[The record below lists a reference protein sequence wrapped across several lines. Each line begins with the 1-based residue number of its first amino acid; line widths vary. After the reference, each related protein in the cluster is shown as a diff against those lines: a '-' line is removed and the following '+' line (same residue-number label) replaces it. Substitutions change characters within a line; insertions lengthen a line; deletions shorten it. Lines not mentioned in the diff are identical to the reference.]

1 MNIRH
6 FVIIP
11 GQPVAKGRPR
21 FSRYGHAYTPGK
33 TARWA
38 DRASVI
44 MRDVCGTTMMDGP
57 LKLEVIAVFQRP
69 KNRYRKCDPDGRFW
83 HTVKPDK
90 DNVEKSVSDA
100 LQKAGVVRDDSC
112 ICTGPTSKFYTAK
125 GEGPCVIV
133 YLEQITD
140 AEHHPTDR
148 ISRRATALER
158 LA

>member
-1 MNIRH
+1 MLIRH

-21 FSRYGHAYTPGK
+21 FSRNGHAHTPRK
-33 TARWA
+33 TALWA
-38 DRASVI
+38 DRASII
-44 MRDVCGTTMMDGP
+44 MRDVCGTAMMDGP

-69 KNRYRKCDPDGRFW
+69 KNRYRKRDPDGRYW

-112 ICTGPTSKFYTAK
+112 ICTGPTSKFYAAK

-133 YLEQITD
+133 HLGQV
-140 AEHHPTDR
+140 AEVDLAPGVIVHPGR
-148 ISRRATALER
+148 KP
-158 LA
+158 